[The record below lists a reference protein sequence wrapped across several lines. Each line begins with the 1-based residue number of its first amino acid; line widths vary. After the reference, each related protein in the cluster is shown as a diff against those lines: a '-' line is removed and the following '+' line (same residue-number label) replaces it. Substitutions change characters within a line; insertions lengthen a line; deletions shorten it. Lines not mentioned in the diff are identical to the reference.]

1 MQSTES
7 LIKRSNWIKTQVGHR
22 HKPVGQPGL
31 QTQERHLLVGLSD
44 RPEFPEG
51 MERERERLICPAGNV
66 DGHAMLS
73 QPTEPC
79 PSKLSPWV

>member
-51 MERERERLICPAGNV
+51 MEREREREIDLPSRECRWPC
-66 DGHAMLS
+66 HAESTNRAL
-73 QPTEPC
+73 P
-79 PSKLSPWV
+79 